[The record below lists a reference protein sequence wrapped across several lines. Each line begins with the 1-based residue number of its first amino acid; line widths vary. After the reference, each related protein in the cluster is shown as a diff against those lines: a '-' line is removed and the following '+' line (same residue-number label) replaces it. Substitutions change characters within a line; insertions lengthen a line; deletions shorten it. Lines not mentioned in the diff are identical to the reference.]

1 MRLATLL
8 VPIALAFTV
17 GLTGLAQADSVI
29 GIGIFGGIGSPGGDM
44 VDQTQESKSGPHFGI
59 RIPMAFAPM
68 FSIEPFM
75 ARTEG
80 CPDSAY
86 TAEFAPAVED
96 GYDVTAYGVNIG
108 LGRLVN
114 NNGFNIAPYAG
125 VGIHKF
131 RREMGPADDPFGWR
145 AGVALGL
152 ASSSSVHWNLRG
164 EYNKMSKID
173 GEPDGRRY
181 INISLGVTCVVA
193 PR

>member
-17 GLTGLAQADSVI
+17 SLASLAHAESVI
-29 GIGIFGGIGSPGGDM
+29 GIGVFGGVASPSGDM
-44 VDQTQESKSGPHFGI
+44 VDITKESKSGPHFGL
-59 RIPMAFAPM
+59 RIPMAFAKM
-68 FSIEPFM
+68 FSLEPYM

-86 TAEFAPAVED
+86 FGTLD
-96 GYDVTAYGVNIG
+96 GADVTSYGVNVG

-131 RREMGPADDPFGWR
+131 RREHGPSDDPFGWR
-145 AGVALGL
+145 AGIALGL
-152 ASSSSVHWNLRG
+152 ATSSAVHWNLRG
-164 EYNKMSKID
+164 EYNKMNKIE

-181 INISLGVTCVVA
+181 MNISLGVTCVVA